1 MSQRPDHRHHVQ
13 SPLMRES
20 LVDTELLAS
29 TEAPVVRMLPDVHV
43 VKIGA
48 SSILDHGPK
57 LVHPLVA
64 AVRQALKSK
73 RLVIGTG
80 GGSRSRQVFSVR
92 SDLGP
97 AMRCRCFGPRPHPRN
112 AACPRRR
119 GGHSTG
125 DVWTPSAA
133 VHPRRP
139 RGGFQRRSAVFALGA
154 SALVGPNSAPSSR
167 RGLLSAVRD
176 IW

>member
-29 TEAPVVRMLPDVHV
+29 TEAPVVRMLPAVHV

-80 GGSRSRQVFSVR
+80 GGRRQ
-92 SDLGP
+92 P
-97 AMRCRCFGPRPHPRN
+97 HCFLYGLRLWLP
-112 AACPRRR
+112 
-119 GGHSTG
+119 T
-125 DVWTPSAA
+125 
-133 VHPRRP
+133 
-139 RGGFQRRSAVFALGA
+139 
-154 SALVGPNSAPSSR
+154 
-167 RGLLSAVRD
+167 RGLAHPS
-176 IW
+176 